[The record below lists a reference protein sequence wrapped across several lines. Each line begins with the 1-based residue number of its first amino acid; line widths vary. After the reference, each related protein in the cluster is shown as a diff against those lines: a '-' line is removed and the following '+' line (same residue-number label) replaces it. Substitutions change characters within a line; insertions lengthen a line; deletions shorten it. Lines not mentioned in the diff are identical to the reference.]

1 MFDNS
6 RPNII
11 LLTDK
16 TDIIGLNKTLGP
28 YKIAHVLRTHGFEV
42 AVVNHLSTFSIGE
55 IKHLLTHLISDQT
68 LMVGINNF
76 WYANIGQTVDQ
87 ETGGITT
94 GPPEF
99 GAMIPHGK
107 QFNQELRELI
117 RQQNPRCALVQ
128 GGPGADDLE
137 YNSVFDYIVVGY
149 AECSMVNLAQH
160 LQNPAIKLEK
170 SYRGIFGPTIV
181 NDSRAEQYDFAQGT
195 MRYEDHDVILP
206 GETVV
211 LEVARGCIF
220 KCKFCSYPMNG
231 KKKLDFIRSGENI
244 YNELMDNFKRFGTTR
259 YIFSDDTFNDSVE
272 KCKMIYDI
280 SNRLPFKLEW
290 WGYIRLDL
298 MAAHPE
304 TIDWLLGSGLKSA
317 WFGIE
322 TFHDKAASFIG
333 KGGDREKQ
341 MRVLREIKDKYGDS
355 VALHGSFIFGL
366 PHEPLESFTRTGH
379 FLLSDSN
386 PLDSWLIQPL
396 VIRPSD
402 RNYANGFVSDI
413 DQNWAKYGY
422 QNIGKKFFNNRLDHQ
437 RHESGKMIW
446 QNQHTNFLEVESMV
460 SDLVQQRRQQNRT
473 KVAGMDSF
481 MISGLGVELDQTLNK
496 YLSDVDWLA
505 LDQKKIVRINEYKKT
520 LFELLSIPPNYHT
533 APKVDTYSEW
543 LRSRHHLVDQLTD
556 CVET

>member
-1 MFDNS
+1 MFNNS
-6 RPNII
+6 LPNII

-68 LMVGINNF
+68 LMIGINNF
-76 WYANIGQTVDQ
+76 WYANIGQIIGQD
-87 ETGGITT
+87 GGGVTT
-94 GPPEF
+94 GSPEF
-99 GAMIPHGK
+99 GAMVPHGK
-107 QFNQELRELI
+107 RFNQELRELI
-117 RQQNPRCALVQ
+117 RQKNSQCVLVQ

-137 YNSVFDYIVVGY
+137 YNNIFDYIVVGY
-149 AECSMVNLAQH
+149 AECSMVNLAKH
-160 LQNPAIKLEK
+160 LQNTAVTLEK
-170 SYRGIFGPTIV
+170 SYRSIFGPIIV
-181 NDSRAEQYDFAQGT
+181 NDSRAEQYNFAQGT
-195 MRYEDHDVILP
+195 MRYEDHDVILH

-231 KKKLDFIRSGENI
+231 KKKLDFIRSSENI
-244 YNELMDNFKRFGTTR
+244 YSELMDNFKRFGTTR

-272 KCKMIYDI
+272 KCKMIHDI
-280 SNRLPFKLEW
+280 SKRLPFKLEW

-298 MAAHPE
+298 LAAHPE
-304 TIDWLLGSGLKSA
+304 TIDWLLVSGLKSA

-341 MRVLREIKDKYGDS
+341 MRVLREIKHKHGDS

-366 PHEPLESFTRTGH
+366 PHEPLDSFVRTGD

-396 VIRPSD
+396 VIRPTD
-402 RNYANGFVSDI
+402 RNYSNGFVSDI
-413 DQNWAKYGY
+413 DLNWAKYGY
-422 QNIGKKFFNNRLDHQ
+422 QNVGKKFFNNRLDHQ

-446 QNQHTNFLEVESMV
+446 QNQHTDFLEVESLV

-481 MISGLGVELDQTLNK
+481 MISGLGVELDLTLNK
-496 YLSDVDWLA
+496 LLSDVDWSV
-505 LDQKKIVRINEYKKT
+505 LDQKKIVRASEYKKT
-520 LFELLSIPPNYHT
+520 LFEHLSVPLDCQLDIS
-533 APKVDTYSEW
+533 DGTYSEW
-543 LRSRHHLVDQLTD
+543 LRSQQHLVDCMLD
-556 CVET
+556 CAET